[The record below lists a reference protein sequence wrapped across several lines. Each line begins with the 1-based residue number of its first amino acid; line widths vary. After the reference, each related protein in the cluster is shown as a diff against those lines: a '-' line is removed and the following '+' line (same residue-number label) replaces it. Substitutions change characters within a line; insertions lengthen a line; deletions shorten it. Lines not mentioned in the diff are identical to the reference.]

1 MMKLT
6 SKGRYAVTAVL
17 DVALHAKAGPITL
30 VDISER
36 QEISLSYLEQLFSR
50 LRRHGIVNSVRGP
63 GGGYIL
69 GKAIHEITISDI
81 IVAIDEPVDATRC
94 KGMADCQS
102 GVQCLTHSLWVD
114 LSDRIYSFLN
124 DITLSDLVEK
134 QEVKSVA
141 HRQDLN
147 SHSSS
152 SQARTPLDNEI
163 DIRVRS

>member
-1 MMKLT
+1 MKLT

-30 VDISER
+30 VDISQR

-50 LRRHGIVNSVRGP
+50 LRRHGIVNSIRGP

-69 GKAIHEITISDI
+69 GKTINEITISDI

-94 KGMADCQS
+94 NGKADCQS

-114 LSDRIYSFLN
+114 LSERIYSFLN
-124 DITLSDLVEK
+124 DITLADLVEK

-141 HRQDLN
+141 QRQDL
-147 SHSSS
+147 SSPNTS
-152 SQARTPLDNEI
+152 SQTRKPIENEI

>member
-1 MMKLT
+1 MKLT

-17 DVALHAKAGPITL
+17 DVALHAKSGPITL

-50 LRRHGIVNSVRGP
+50 LRRNGIVNSIRGP

-69 GKAIHEITISDI
+69 GKDIDEITISDI
-81 IVAIDEPVDATRC
+81 IVAINESVDATRC
-94 KGMADCQS
+94 SGMADCQG

-124 DITLSDLVEK
+124 DITLADLVEK

-141 HRQDLN
+141 NRQDLN
-147 SHSSS
+147 SQNASV
-152 SQARTPLDNEI
+152 QTRKQLENEI
-163 DIRVRS
+163 DIQIRS